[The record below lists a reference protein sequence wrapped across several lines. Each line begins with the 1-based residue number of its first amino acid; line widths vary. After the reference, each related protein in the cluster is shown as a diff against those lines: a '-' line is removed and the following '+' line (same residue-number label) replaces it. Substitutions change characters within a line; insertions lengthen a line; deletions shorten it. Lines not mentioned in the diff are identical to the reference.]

1 MTESEIIFIYE
12 GNEVPIPCTPGEKMK
27 NIMKRLYTKIN
38 VTKNDIYALHNGKL
52 LDEEIYENQILK
64 NQNNKKIIL
73 VYKYTDTT
81 INNKVT
87 KTSNEVIC
95 PILKKY
101 V

>member
-1 MTESEIIFIYE
+1 MW
-12 GNEVPIPCTPGEKMK
+12 K
-27 NIMKRLYTKIN
+27 
-38 VTKNDIYALHNGKL
+38 KNDVYTLHNGKL
-52 LDEEIYENQILK
+52 LDEEIYKNQILK

-95 PILKKY
+95 PFLKKY